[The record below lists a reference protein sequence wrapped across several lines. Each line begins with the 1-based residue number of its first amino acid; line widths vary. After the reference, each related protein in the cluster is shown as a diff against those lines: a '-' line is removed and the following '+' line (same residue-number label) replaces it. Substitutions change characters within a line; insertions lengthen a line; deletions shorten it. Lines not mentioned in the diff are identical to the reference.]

1 MGLLQNIS
9 LRNAEPY
16 DRLGDTSEMWVQTLV
31 WSKNKYFGTA
41 YLNQKS
47 GTPDGFTTPYSFT
60 MPIKEGGMSSF
71 SLVAGAGQV
80 KNTSYFTGAIA
91 LRAAL
96 HRLEG
101 FGEITQSSTSLSLLV
116 KLVAAAGQLEGS
128 GEITNASLLKAIANM
143 SASGASALTGE
154 GQIDDSPLNLIAWCS
169 TILTPLV
176 GEGEI
181 SATLKGWCDLTADIT
196 SAGEMVTAQSCAA
209 AVWSALASVYNESGT
224 MGQKLNSAAVGGV
237 DYDAL
242 AEAVWDA
249 EISGRTSAQ
258 AGKAIEDIKSKTNL
272 IPGLF

>member
-9 LRNAEPY
+9 LRNAEPF
-16 DRLGDTSEMWVQTLV
+16 DRLGDTTEMWVQTLV

-47 GTPDGFTTPYSFT
+47 GTPDGFTHPYSFT

-71 SLVAGAGQV
+71 SLVEGAGQV

-96 HRLEG
+96 HRIEG
-101 FGEITQSSTSLSLLV
+101 FGDIKQSSTSLSLLV

-169 TILTPLV
+169 TVLTPLV

-181 SATLKGWCDLTADIT
+181 TATLKGWCDLTADIT
-196 SAGEMVTAQSCAA
+196 SVGNVLTAQQVAS
-209 AVWSALASVYNESGT
+209 AVWAAIAADNNTPTT
-224 MGQKLNSAAVGGV
+224 MGEKLNDAGSASNPWSVELPDVYTGN
-237 DYDAL
+237 
-242 AEAVWDA
+242 
-249 EISGRTSAQ
+249 Q
-258 AGKAIEDIKSKTNL
+258 AGKILADVKDKTNL
-272 IPGLF
+272 IPALL